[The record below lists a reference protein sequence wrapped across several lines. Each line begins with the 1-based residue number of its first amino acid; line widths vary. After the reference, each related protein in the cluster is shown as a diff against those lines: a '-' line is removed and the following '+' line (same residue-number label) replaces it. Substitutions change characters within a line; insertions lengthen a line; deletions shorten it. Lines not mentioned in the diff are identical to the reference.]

1 MGAQS
6 EESCRQ
12 ATRSPPPKQEMAAHS
27 LVFCLLLLFSSLAKS
42 SSINRIQGDEVR
54 AKRRPEMDTNG
65 FYGDTFSSG
74 FGDFYTAKRNG
85 GGYGRGGGGGIDE
98 LSYMKKQ
105 ALLKPHHAKR
115 RPEMDTN
122 GFYGDTFS
130 SGFGDFY
137 TAKRSFPLP
146 RDRLL
151 V

>member
-1 MGAQS
+1 MGT
-6 EESCRQ
+6 EGGEL
-12 ATRSPPPKQEMAAHS
+12 PPNKNLLASQEMAAHS
-27 LVFCLLLLFSSLAKS
+27 FVFCLLLLFTTLAKS
-42 SSINRIQGDEVR
+42 SSINRLKAGDEMR

-85 GGYGRGGGGGIDE
+85 QGYGQGDE
-98 LSYMKKQ
+98 LSYMKRQ
-105 ALLKPHHAKR
+105 AALIKPRLAKR

-137 TAKRSFPLP
+137 TAKRGLPLP
-146 RDRLL
+146 RDRQL

>member
-1 MGAQS
+1 MGHRGGRVAAKKNNPAS
-6 EESCRQ
+6 
-12 ATRSPPPKQEMAAHS
+12 QEMAAHS

-42 SSINRIQGDEVR
+42 SSINRLRGDEMR

-85 GGYGRGGGGGIDE
+85 GGYGQGGSMDE
-98 LSYMKKQ
+98 LSYMKRQ
-105 ALLKPHHAKR
+105 AALMKPRLAKR

-130 SGFGDFY
+130 S
-137 TAKRSFPLP
+137 
-146 RDRLL
+146 
-151 V
+151 

>member
-1 MGAQS
+1 MGQS

-42 SSINRIQGDEVR
+42 SSINRLKGDEAR

-85 GGYGRGGGGGIDE
+85 AGYGQGGNMDE
-98 LSYMKKQ
+98 LSYMKRQ
-105 ALLKPHHAKR
+105 ALIKPRLAKR

-137 TAKRSFPLP
+137 TAKRGLPLP
-146 RDRLL
+146 RDRQL

>member
-1 MGAQS
+1 MGT
-6 EESCRQ
+6 EGGEL
-12 ATRSPPPKQEMAAHS
+12 PPDNKVSAPPILEMAATHS
-27 LVFCLLLLFSSLAKS
+27 LVFCFLLLFSSLAKS
-42 SSINRIQGDEVR
+42 SSINRLKGDETR

-85 GGYGRGGGGGIDE
+85 AGYGQGDE
-98 LSYMKKQ
+98 LSYMKRQ
-105 ALLKPHHAKR
+105 AALIKPRLAKR

-122 GFYGDTFS
+122 GFYDDTFS

-137 TAKRSFPLP
+137 TAKRGLPLP
-146 RDRLL
+146 RDRQL

>member
-1 MGAQS
+1 MGQS

-42 SSINRIQGDEVR
+42 SSINRLKGDEVR

-85 GGYGRGGGGGIDE
+85 AGYGQGGRMDE
-98 LSYMKKQ
+98 LSYLKRQ
-105 ALLKPHHAKR
+105 AALIKPHLAKR

-137 TAKRSFPLP
+137 TAKRGLPLP
-146 RDRLL
+146 RDRQL

>member
-1 MGAQS
+1 MGAQK
-6 EESCRQ
+6 EDCCRQ
-12 ATRSPPPKQEMAAHS
+12 TTRSLPPIQEMAATHS

-42 SSINRIQGDEVR
+42 SSINRLKDETR

-85 GGYGRGGGGGIDE
+85 QGYGQGDE
-98 LSYMKKQ
+98 LSYMKRQ
-105 ALLKPHHAKR
+105 AALIKPRLAKR

-130 SGFGDFY
+130 SGFG
-137 TAKRSFPLP
+137 
-146 RDRLL
+146 
-151 V
+151 

>member
-1 MGAQS
+1 MGHRGGRVAAKKNNPAS
-6 EESCRQ
+6 
-12 ATRSPPPKQEMAAHS
+12 QEMAAHS
-27 LVFCLLLLFSSLAKS
+27 LVFCLLLLFTSLAKS
-42 SSINRIQGDEVR
+42 SSINRLKGDELR

-85 GGYGRGGGGGIDE
+85 AGYGQGGNMDE
-98 LSYMKKQ
+98 LSYMKRQ
-105 ALLKPHHAKR
+105 ALIKPRLAKR

-137 TAKRSFPLP
+137 TAKRGLPLP
-146 RDRLL
+146 RDRQL

>member
-1 MGAQS
+1 MGHRGGRVAAKKNNPAS
-6 EESCRQ
+6 
-12 ATRSPPPKQEMAAHS
+12 QEMAAHS
-27 LVFCLLLLFSSLAKS
+27 LVFCLLLLFTSLAKS
-42 SSINRIQGDEVR
+42 SSINRLKGDELR

-122 GFYGDTFS
+122 GF
-130 SGFGDFY
+130 
-137 TAKRSFPLP
+137 
-146 RDRLL
+146 
-151 V
+151 